1 MPQFYDAS
9 KQRQCRKCLYTL
21 TLNST
26 GSPNPLQ
33 FTLRFKPEISHP
45 WFWIRNQ
52 NQLDDGRIIFRRPE
66 AAASVTFDSLFSNP
80 DSALSAKKINTSV
93 QGVELFDVESE
104 APALNDEWS
113 TTNMGAPV
121 SLEHFYALVR

>member
-1 MPQFYDAS
+1 VPQLYDAR
-9 KQRQCRKCLYTL
+9 KQPRHRKCLYTL

-26 GSPNPLQ
+26 GNPEPLQ
-33 FTLRFKPEISHP
+33 FTLRFKLEASHS
-45 WFWIRNQ
+45 WIWVRDQ
-52 NQLDDGRIIFRRPE
+52 NQLGDGQIIFRRSE
-66 AAASVTFDSLFSNP
+66 ATASATFNSLFSDP

-113 TTNMGAPV
+113 TTNMGTPV
-121 SLEHFYALVR
+121 SLECFYALVR